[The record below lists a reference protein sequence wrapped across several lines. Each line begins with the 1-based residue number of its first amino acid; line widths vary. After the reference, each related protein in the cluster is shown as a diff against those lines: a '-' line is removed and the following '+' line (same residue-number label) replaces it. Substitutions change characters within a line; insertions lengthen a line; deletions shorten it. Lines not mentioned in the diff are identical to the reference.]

1 MMKKNITLISALI
14 LLFVNFAYSQRP
26 SGIKN
31 SQVKG
36 MYLSHEGFKNNTF
49 SCSIDTLQKDIKVKL
64 NQFFISPEIT
74 CVNLD
79 KETTFHKD
87 SIFAIQISNGEN
99 FRFINRNPCLIAD
112 TSFLYIYA
120 YKTIKT
126 EYKLTC
132 PTRRAKEIPIT
143 YYYFSS
149 GEHKEVYSLLSDNLC
164 KYISVDLDIKVT
176 IKQKFSNDEMLYSI
190 NQKTGLF
197 VLNEF
202 LLESSKKK

>member
-1 MMKKNITLISALI
+1 MKKNIILISALI

-26 SGIKN
+26 SEIKN

-36 MYLSHEGFKNNTF
+36 MYLTHEGFKNNSF
-49 SCSIDTLQKDIKVKL
+49 SCTIDTFQKDIKVKL

-74 CVNLD
+74 CVNPN
-79 KETTFHKD
+79 KETIFYKD
-87 SIFAIQISNGEN
+87 SIFAIQLSNGEN
-99 FRFINRNPCLIAD
+99 YRFINRTPCLIVD
-112 TSFLYIYA
+112 TLFLYIYT

-126 EYKLTC
+126 EYKQSG
-132 PTRRAKEIPIT
+132 PTRRKKEIPVT

-149 GEHKEVYSLLSDNLC
+149 GEHKEVYSLSSDNLC
-164 KYISVDLDIKVT
+164 KYISVDSDVKVT